1 MRDMIH
7 KARSFLPSFAA
18 DLGTVASDRVRGM
31 LQIVA
36 EQKERRLREKLGMA
50 LSERSETGSVAGSR
64 HSTPPSPTQPLCLQ
78 KLMDTF
84 SATGGEVTSSL
95 RLQRL
100 EEQQRMAKEQE
111 RRVRVGMPPPPPRS
125 PLAFAFQLTQGGN
138 IGAQRSGSR
147 RRMARPRAVG
157 TGRRVP
163 AACMTTLSLSARVRR
178 PHLRSL
184 AECVLWPDVVKCCR
198 RLRLADAFGG
208 ICGFSGRGPAAG

>member
-1 MRDMIH
+1 
-7 KARSFLPSFAA
+7 
-18 DLGTVASDRVRGM
+18 M

-111 RRVRVGMPPPPPRS
+111 RRVRVGMPPTPPAFAARICIPADPRWKHWRAEERLAAKDGS
-125 PLAFAFQLTQGGN
+125 PPSSRDGASRPSSVYDDAVTLGSRKAPTFALSCRMRPLA
-138 IGAQRSGSR
+138 
-147 RRMARPRAVG
+147 
-157 TGRRVP
+157 
-163 AACMTTLSLSARVRR
+163 
-178 PHLRSL
+178 
-184 AECVLWPDVVKCCR
+184 
-198 RLRLADAFGG
+198 
-208 ICGFSGRGPAAG
+208 